1 MQIQARLYLGP
12 LDGLVVAVQYLD
24 DELIY
29 QRAGP
34 AIREG
39 DRFQLQEVRYVR
51 YELVD
56 YDEETGIARYRHAET
71 RVEGGNRA
79 R

>member
-1 MQIQARLYLGP
+1 MPVQARLYLGP
-12 LDGLVVAVQYLD
+12 LDGLIVAVQYL
-24 DELIY
+24 EHVLIY

-39 DRFQLQEVRYVR
+39 DRFQLQAVR